1 MTVNTL
7 VNGELRVVELPEGIA
22 CMKRG
27 ACFRKRDCRDDCGF
41 YKPLDR
47 DIDEVKAL
55 FAEIDAGAR
64 AYANSGPVNEN
75 HVRGWKRELK
85 MDSPRVVVGKDAPD
99 WGGTARPIPE
109 PQLFRETGWW
119 K

>member
-7 VNGELRVVELPEGIA
+7 VNGELKTCELPERIA
-22 CMKRG
+22 CLKHG
-27 ACFRKRDCRDDCGF
+27 ACFGKRDCRDCGF
-41 YKPLDR
+41 YKPLDC
-47 DIDEVKAL
+47 DIDETKAL
-55 FAEIDAGAR
+55 FAEIDAATM

-99 WGGTARPIPE
+99 WGGTAKPIPE
-109 PQLFRETGWW
+109 PKLFRETGWW